1 MKKVLFSLLFV
12 LCATAAYAQRTPHA
26 IGIHFGGSTEDI
38 EYQYHF
44 NKQNF
49 LDITVGFFDFDKGF
63 SAQGLYNY
71 NLKSWTDW
79 TPGVATWKFWGGYGV
94 GVGVYDD
101 HDNTDLFL
109 GPVGTLGFGLTFT
122 DVPITL
128 GVDYRPMVALNLGD
142 GCRILNQ
149 GFHNIG
155 LTLTYRF

>member
-12 LCATAAYAQRTPHA
+12 LCATTAYAQRTPHA

-38 EYQYHF
+38 EYQYHY
-44 NKQNF
+44 NQRNF

-63 SAQGLYNY
+63 AAQGIYNY
-71 NLKSWTDW
+71 NLKSWSDW
-79 TPGVATWKFWGGYGV
+79 TPSLGTWKFWGGYGV
-94 GVGVYDD
+94 GVGIYDS

-109 GPVGTLGFGLTFT
+109 GPVGCLGFGITFR

-142 GCRILNQ
+142 GCKILDS
-149 GFHNIG
+149 GFKNLG
-155 LTLTYRF
+155 LTVTYRF

>member
-1 MKKVLFSLLFV
+1 M
-12 LCATAAYAQRTPHA
+12 
-26 IGIHFGGSTEDI
+26 
-38 EYQYHF
+38 
-44 NKQNF
+44 
-49 LDITVGFFDFDKGF
+49 
-63 SAQGLYNY
+63 
-71 NLKSWTDW
+71 
-79 TPGVATWKFWGGYGV
+79 
-94 GVGVYDD
+94 GVGVYDS